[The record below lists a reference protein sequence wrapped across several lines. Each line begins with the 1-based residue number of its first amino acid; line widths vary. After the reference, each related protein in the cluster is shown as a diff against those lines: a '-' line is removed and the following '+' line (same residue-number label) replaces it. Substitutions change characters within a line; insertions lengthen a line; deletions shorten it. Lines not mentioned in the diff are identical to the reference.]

1 VLKQRVITAIF
12 IAILFALSLVFLSSL
27 WFAVFVSAVLLIAAW
42 EWANLSSFQSYPQRV
57 IYCGVMGLSMF
68 ALGVFIDLFSIA
80 YFQASTFE
88 SSTELTAS
96 DSLLNQPLIL
106 SVLLLSGTWWA
117 VALLWVQGYP
127 SSALLWGNRWARA
140 LVGFLV
146 LIPSWLALIFLHN
159 QPHGVWLVLLVVV
172 IVAVADIG
180 AYFSGRA
187 FGKRKLSKDVSPG
200 KSWEGVWGGLLAC
213 TLLGLFV
220 AWLTDFSYWL
230 TLIAIILPTAVVS
243 VLGDLLE
250 SMFKRHRGIKDS
262 GRILPGHGGILDR
275 VDGLTAA
282 APIFA
287 LAIILSGWEIIL

>member
-1 VLKQRVITAIF
+1 MLKQRVITAII
-12 IAILFALSLVFLSSL
+12 IAILFALSLIFLSPL
-27 WFAVFVSAVLLIAAW
+27 WFSIFVSAVLLIAAW

-68 ALGVFIDLFSIA
+68 ALGVFIDLFPAS
-80 YFQASTFE
+80 YFQLSP
-88 SSTELTAS
+88 SQGSTELTAS
-96 DSLLNQPLIL
+96 DGLLNQPLIL
-106 SVLLLSGTWWA
+106 SVLLVAGTWWA

-146 LIPSWLALIFLHN
+146 LIPSWLALVFLHS
-159 QPHGVWLVLLVVV
+159 QPHGALLVLLVVV

-187 FGKRKLSKDVSPG
+187 FGKRKLAKDVSPG
-200 KSWEGVWGGLLAC
+200 KSWEGVWGGILGC
-213 TLLGLFV
+213 TLLSLLV
-220 AWLTDFSYWL
+220 AWQTDFSSWV
-230 TLIAIILPTAVVS
+230 TLFAIILPTAVVS

-250 SMFKRHRGIKDS
+250 SMVKRHRGIKDS

-275 VDGLTAA
+275 IDGLTAA